1 MSQLKK
7 LAQGY
12 QSQDGSAQLGD
23 IDEDDEVPGIY
34 LFCGIII
41 LRLIEYFCEFRFS
54 RQF

>member
-23 IDEDDEVPGIY
+23 IDEDDEVPGIFFLWY
-34 LFCGIII
+34 N
-41 LRLIEYFCEFRFS
+41 YTAS
-54 RQF
+54 N